1 VATKMSKA
9 DRMSTSESM
18 LGDIDITDIVEI
30 YNDIATHISD
40 FEDARQEAQN
50 AFAEALG
57 YHEEREWD
65 SRNDSLSNAEECV
78 ERMREALDNIDDDS
92 NYITFPEDRLPL
104 MQTTLETIEQ
114 NVGMLVEA

>member
-1 VATKMSKA
+1 MSKA
-9 DRMSTSESM
+9 DRMSTSESE
-18 LGDIDITDIVEI
+18 LGEIDITDIVDI

-50 AFAEALG
+50 AFSEALG

-78 ERMREALDNIDDDS
+78 ERMREALDSIVDEDHA
-92 NYITFPEDRLPL
+92 YIKFPEDRLPL
-104 MQTTLETIEQ
+104 MQQTLATIED
-114 NVGMLVEA
+114 NIGILVEDV